1 MASNRHCLAKR
12 HGLAWGA
19 LALLLVAPLASDAA
33 PPAAHTK
40 EHAIT
45 FDATALAPPTRWQVP
60 GITPMIMT
68 LDPDSTDAYRS
79 TERRTLQ
86 LKPGSYKFGT
96 YTFDFPFAVTLEG
109 KLDFAASLD
118 QCVSGRA
125 TQTLTV
131 KCSRTSPYGG
141 TRDYDYK

>member
-1 MASNRHCLAKR
+1 MAAKR
-12 HGLAWGA
+12 FGNIAWGA
-19 LALLLVAPLASDAA
+19 LALLVAAPLASDAA
-33 PPAAHTK
+33 PPAAHTR

-45 FDATALAPPTRWQVP
+45 FDATALVPPTRWQVP
-60 GITPMIMT
+60 GVTPMILT
-68 LDPDSTDAYRS
+68 LDPESTEAYKS

-96 YTFDFPFAVTLEG
+96 YTFDFPFSVTLEG

-118 QCVSGRA
+118 QCVTGRQ

-131 KCSRTSPYGG
+131 KCSRTHPYGG
-141 TRDYDYK
+141 QRDYDYKDVK